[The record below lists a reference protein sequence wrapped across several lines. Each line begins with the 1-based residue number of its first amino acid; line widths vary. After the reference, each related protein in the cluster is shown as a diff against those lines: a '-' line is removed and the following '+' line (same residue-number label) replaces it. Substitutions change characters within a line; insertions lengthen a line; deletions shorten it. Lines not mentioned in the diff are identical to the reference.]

1 MRPVGKQG
9 DWESRTEAKVPAS
22 ADITERLGIAKGDLC
37 VRTVYEFLADG
48 TARMAQGRSLSLINQ
63 PHRAP
68 ERPAA
73 GGEGCPMPD

>member
-1 MRPVGKQG
+1 MRAVGKQG
-9 DWESRTEAKVPAS
+9 DWESRTEAKVPVCAE
-22 ADITERLGIAKGDLC
+22 ITERLGIAKGGFC

-48 TARMAQGRSLSLINQ
+48 TARMAQSGSLSLINQ

-73 GGEGCPMPD
+73 GGEGSPMPD